1 MKKFFKKGGAG
12 IILKKENYTYDSA
25 FTEFLE
31 NSTWSILNNSTMTS
45 MVLVCRALDGYDV
58 PFASSRAD
66 SFLEPIKSIVI
77 KIMVCSNHKKDFLLN
92 LPVELRSRGNKGTG
106 RYSSKILISSE
117 SSVTKEASI
126 QNDICFNRTR
136 TS

>member
-1 MKKFFKKGGAG
+1 
-12 IILKKENYTYDSA
+12 
-25 FTEFLE
+25 
-31 NSTWSILNNSTMTS
+31 MTS

-77 KIMVCSNHKKDFLLN
+77 KLMVCSNHKKDFLLN

-117 SSVTKEASI
+117 SSVTKEASYKMI
-126 QNDICFNRTR
+126 FVLNLLLIIKHY
-136 TS
+136 